1 VRTVHEERLWPA
13 GWVWAGGALVALT
26 LGVVFVPATSVPVAV
41 AVGALALLGVAALL
55 RSWSPVVRV
64 VEPVPGEG
72 LWLEAGGARIPLAAL
87 GPARALDAEGMRHE
101 LGPGLDARSYR
112 CIRGWVA
119 TGVRVAVEDVRD
131 PVPYWLVST
140 REPDRLAAAL
150 ERPATG
156 PRGER

>member
-1 VRTVHEERLWPA
+1 MRTVHQERLWPA
-13 GWVWAGGALVALT
+13 GWVWAGGALIALT

-41 AVGALALLGVAALL
+41 AVGVVALLGVAALL

-64 VEPVPGEG
+64 VEPVPGQG
-72 LWLEAGGARIPLAAL
+72 LWLAAGGARIPLSAL
-87 GPARALDAEGMRHE
+87 GEARALDAEQMRHE

-119 TGVRVAVEDVRD
+119 TGVRVAVVDERD

-140 REPDRLAAAL
+140 RSPDGLVTAL
-150 ERPATG
+150 QGVPDDA
-156 PRGER
+156 RG